1 MQGLQKL
8 LEDKVHYNNYK
19 IQKDY
24 MNDKGFFDNDIL
36 PVVEDPELGEIKQKL
51 SELGIDMFPCFDNDN
66 SDKDTEIA
74 RDCIYNGKDAPD
86 DVRNRLLERKEHLKV
101 PKTRLLYKRWRILSR

>member
-1 MQGLQKL
+1 MT
-8 LEDKVHYNNYK
+8 
-19 IQKDY
+19 KD
-24 MNDKGFFDNDIL
+24 FFDNDIL

-74 RDCIYNGKDAPD
+74 RDCIYSGREVPD
-86 DVRNRLLERKEHLKV
+86 DARKRLLERKKNLKI
-101 PKTRLLYKRWRILSR
+101 PESRLLYRNIKDGEY